1 MAQRTNDMKKNLISI
16 EDLKTQDL
24 FDILDLTKEMKAN
37 KAKYAAA
44 LAGKCIGLTFQKP
57 SNRTRVSF
65 EIGMVQLGGYAIYL
79 GPGEIDM
86 GVRESV
92 KDVACVLS
100 RYLDG
105 IVARTY
111 KHEDLKELAK
121 HATVPVINGLSDRAH
136 PCQALSDIFTI
147 KEKAG
152 TFKGVT
158 LAYVGDGNNVL
169 NSLMA
174 AAAKVGLDM
183 KIATPKGY
191 EPAKDIVGIAGSFAR
206 ASGSKLQIFNDPKKA
221 AEGADIMYTDVW
233 ISMGQEKEAKSRI
246 AAFKNFQVNDKL
258 MKIAKKGCLV
268 MHCLPA
274 HRGREITDSVIDS
287 KNSIVYDQAENRMH
301 TEKAILLKLLK

>member
-1 MAQRTNDMKKNLISI
+1 MKRNLLSI
-16 EDLKTQDL
+16 ESLKTQDL
-24 FDILDLTKEMKAN
+24 FDILDMAKEVKAD
-37 KAKYAAA
+37 KAKYSQE
-44 LAGKCIGLTFQKP
+44 LAGKCIGLIFQKP

-79 GPGEIDM
+79 GPGEIVM

-92 KDVACVLS
+92 KDVSCVLS

-111 KHEDLKELAK
+111 KHEDLEEIAK
-121 HATVPVINGLSDRAH
+121 YATVPVINGLSDRAH
-136 PCQALSDIFTI
+136 PCQALSDMFTI

-152 TFKGVT
+152 TFKGVV
-158 LAYVGDGNNVL
+158 LAYIGDGNNVL

-174 AAAKVGLDM
+174 AAVKVGLDM
-183 KIATPKGY
+183 KVATPKGY
-191 EPAKDIVGIAGSFAR
+191 EPSKDIVGMAGSFAR
-206 ASGSKLQIFNDPKKA
+206 ASGSKLEFYNDPKKA
-221 AEGADIMYTDVW
+221 AEGADIIYTDVW
-233 ISMGQEKEAKSRI
+233 ISMGQEKEAKKRLK
-246 AAFKNFQVNDKL
+246 AFKSFQVNDKL
-258 MKIAKKGCLV
+258 MKVAKKGCLV

-274 HRGREITDSVIDS
+274 HRSQEITDSVIDS